1 MGAGKCPAY
10 FDIKPIESIGD
21 MLKQKADAKPEGIA
35 FQYSKGRDKVESKTY
50 REVYQEVQKAAS
62 WIEEN
67 YGQKQ
72 HIAVIG
78 ENSYE
83 WLLAFFS
90 VLCSGNVAVAI
101 DKELPAAEVAWMIDK
116 AEAKAVFISKTYSDL
131 AEGIEGLKLV
141 TLKGLQDAAKDR
153 DASYELYRPD
163 KKEPAAI
170 FFTSGTSGT
179 SKGVILSHG
188 NLAAEVS
195 ECSRMFNSDGLK
207 TALAVLPFHHTYG
220 LNVAVFMPYH
230 MGVTVYLNKSLK
242 RLPED
247 MLLAKADLTM
257 MVPLFIESFYK
268 KIMDGISK
276 SGKEKKVKTGI
287 FLSNLLMKLG
297 IDKRRDIFKEIL
309 APFGGNLRIIIAG
322 GAFLDQMYVKAL
334 RPFGIDIYNGFGATE
349 CSPCIAFNRP
359 HFNKDGSVGQII
371 PGTQVRTSADG
382 EVEIKGST
390 VMMGYYNN
398 PEATAEALHDGWYAT
413 GDLGHVDEDGYLFL
427 TGRKKNLIILSN
439 GENISPEELENDF
452 RKDPGVNEVMV
463 YDSKNAIVA
472 QIYPE
477 EAYMGKTEYF
487 NELMKKVNEGRPI
500 YKQVSKVILRTE
512 DFIRNTTKKVVRYKN
527 IPKEDQ

>member
-1 MGAGKCPAY
+1 MAKYPAY
-10 FDIKPIESIGD
+10 LDIQPIDSIAD
-21 MLKQKADAKPEGIA
+21 MLKRKADEQPDGIA
-35 FQYSKGRDKVESKTY
+35 FQYTKGKGQVESKTY
-50 REVYQEVQKAAS
+50 GEVYEEARKAAS
-62 WIEEN
+62 WVQQQ

-83 WLLAFFS
+83 WLLAFFA

-116 AEAKAVFISKTYSDL
+116 ADVKAVFISKTYSDL
-131 AEGIEGLKLV
+131 AEGIEGLSLV
-141 TLKGLQDAAKDR
+141 TLKGLQEAAKDGN
-153 DASYELYRPD
+153 AAYEPYRPE
-163 KKEPAAI
+163 KNEAAAI

-179 SKGVILSHG
+179 SKAVMLSHS
-188 NLAAEVS
+188 NLASEIS
-195 ECSRMFNSDGLK
+195 ECARMFDASGCK

-230 MGVTVYLNKSLK
+230 LGVAVYLNKSLK

-247 MLLAKADLTM
+247 MLLAKADMTL
-257 MVPLFIESFYK
+257 MVPLFIETFHK
-268 KIMDGISK
+268 RITDAIKK
-276 SGKEKKVKTGI
+276 SGKEKKVRQGVR
-287 FLSNLLMKLG
+287 LSNFLLKLG
-297 IDKRRDIFKEIL
+297 IDKRRTFFKEL
-309 APFGGNLRIIIAG
+309 LEPFGGNLHTIIAG
-322 GAFLDQMYVKAL
+322 GAFLDQMYIKEF
-334 RPFGIDIYNGFGATE
+334 RKYGIEIYNGFGATE

-371 PGTQVRTSADG
+371 PGTEVRTSSDG

-413 GDLGHVDEDGYLFL
+413 GDLGHVDADGYLFL

-463 YDSKNAIVA
+463 YDQRSVIVA

-477 EAYMGKTEYF
+477 EEFMGNTEYF
-487 NELMKKVNEGRPI
+487 NNLMKKVNEGRPI
-500 YKQVSKVILRTE
+500 YKQVTKVILRTE

>member
-1 MGAGKCPAY
+1 MGNNKAPVYADRKPA
-10 FDIKPIESIGD
+10 ESIAD
-21 MLKQKADAKPEGIA
+21 MLKQKADSMPDGIA
-35 FQYSKGRDKVESKTY
+35 FQYSKGRGQVESKTY
-50 REVYQEVQKAAS
+50 GDVYLEVRKAAS
-62 WIEEN
+62 WIEKN

-83 WLLAFFS
+83 WLLAFFA

-101 DKELPAAEVAWMIDK
+101 DKELPAAEVAWMINK
-116 AEAKAVFISKTYSDL
+116 AEVKTVFISKTYSDL

-141 TLKGLQDAAKDR
+141 TLKGLQDLAGDGDPAYV
-153 DASYELYRPD
+153 SYQP
-163 KKEPAAI
+163 KKEEAAAI

-179 SKGVILSHG
+179 SKGVMLSHG
-188 NLAAEVS
+188 NLAAEIS
-195 ECSRMFNSDGLK
+195 ECSRMFNVDGLK

-220 LNVAVFMPYH
+220 LNVAVFMPFH

-247 MLLAKADLTM
+247 MLLAKADLTL

-268 KIMDGISK
+268 KIMDGIKK
-276 SGKEKKVKTGI
+276 SGKEKEVRKGI
-287 FLSNLLMKLG
+287 RISNFLMKLG
-297 IDKRRDIFKEIL
+297 IDKRRTIFREIL
-309 APFGGNLRIIIAG
+309 EPFGGNLRIIIAG
-322 GAFLDQMYVKAL
+322 GAYLDKMYVEAF
-334 RPFGIDIYNGFGATE
+334 RPLGIDVYNGYGATE

-359 HFNKDGSVGQII
+359 HYNRDGSVGQII
-371 PGTQVRTSADG
+371 PGTQVRTAEDG
-382 EVEIKGST
+382 EVEIRGTT

-413 GDLGHVDEDGYLFL
+413 GDLGHVDKDGYLFL

-452 RKDPGVNEVMV
+452 RKDSGVNEVLV
-463 YDSKNAIVA
+463 YDQKSVIVA
-472 QIYPE
+472 EIFPE
-477 EAYMGKTEYF
+477 EEFMGNTEYF

-500 YKQVSKVILRTE
+500 YKQVAKVVLRSE

-527 IPKEDQ
+527 IPKEEQ